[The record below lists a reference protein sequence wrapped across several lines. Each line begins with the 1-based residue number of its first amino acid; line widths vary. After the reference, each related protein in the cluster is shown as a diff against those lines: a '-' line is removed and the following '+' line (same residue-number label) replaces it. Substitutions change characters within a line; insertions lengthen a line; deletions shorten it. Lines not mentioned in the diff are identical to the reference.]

1 MRTFSAGLLTLSI
14 SWAIAGS
21 GCSTPA
27 ENDDDTMGGAGTDA
41 APGAGGDTSA
51 PPSGGGGSVATPSGG
66 GGSGAAAGSGPSA
79 GGAGT
84 MSNPNGT
91 PPPPPTTPPPVPEE
105 LDKSVDW
112 TALKLIY
119 PTAFS
124 AFDGEHTFKVP
135 FYVDGATVELA
146 GWSAIPSDSVTF
158 DADPE
163 LGGVIVT
170 VVKDVP
176 EITIAARSETIGG
189 VALLNVTSATP
200 AQWVAGEARYNNGIE
215 FDLPTLDPAMF
226 AELLLDPNWMP
237 PKPPGDIACNNCH
250 TTGAK
255 YFEIQHSP
263 TQAARFSDD
272 QLRQILSTGTKPTGV
287 GYRILPEMLGNMTA
301 DEVYKSFHTWE
312 STEEEIVGLIV
323 YLRSLT
329 PVGQGDILLPDGTYV
344 APGTDLPMAG
354 TGG

>member
-1 MRTFSAGLLTLSI
+1 MRISSSASLLLGMAWVT
-14 SWAIAGS
+14 A

-27 ENDDDTMGGAGTDA
+27 ENDEDTAGGAGTTA
-41 APGAGGDTSA
+41 S
-51 PPSGGGGSVATPSGG
+51 SGGGGSTSTPASGGGGSSSTPSGG
-66 GGSGAAAGSGPSA
+66 GGDDGAGAAGNAATAGSGGPA
-79 GGAGT
+79 A
-84 MSNPNGT
+84 NPNGT

-105 LDKSVDW
+105 LDKNVDW

-119 PTAFS
+119 PTAFT
-124 AFDGEHTFKVP
+124 AFDGEHSFKVP
-135 FYVDGATVELA
+135 FYVDGATVELS

-170 VVKDVP
+170 VVEDVP
-176 EITIAARSETIGG
+176 EITIAARSDTIGG

-215 FDLPTLDPAMF
+215 FDFPTIDPAMF
-226 AELLLDPNWMP
+226 AALLLDPNWMP

-255 YFEIQHSP
+255 NFEIQHSP

-272 QLRQILSTGTKPTGV
+272 QLRTILTTGTKPEGV
-287 GYRILPEMLGNMTA
+287 GFRVLPEMLGDMTA
-301 DEVYKSFHTWE
+301 VEVYKSFHTWE
-312 STEEEIVGLIV
+312 STEDEIVGLIV

-344 APGTDLPMAG
+344 APGTDLSMAG